1 MFELL
6 VLVFDGTFE
15 PVLAIQIHHNAAL
28 VETVMALGEIRF
40 HDKGEELLVRLHLKD
55 RRIVVAEMVIGA
67 LPEVGMRGGRDFDA
81 IRPDQEVGGLS
92 CQVRF
97 SKVMFSVSFADYWL
111 HYSRT
116 LRYVA
121 TLQQG
126 SAGLLIVFRFRV

>member
-1 MFELL
+1 MLEGFIL
-6 VLVFDGTFE
+6 VLDGAFQPVFG
-15 PVLAIQIHHNAAL
+15 IQIHHNAAL

-92 CQVRF
+92 CPGQVF
-97 SKVMFSVSFADYWL
+97 KSHVL
-111 HYSRT
+111 C
-116 LRYVA
+116 
-121 TLQQG
+121 
-126 SAGLLIVFRFRV
+126 LLCRLLDAL